1 MTDYAGLKLFTRKQ
15 LNSNWYQKF
24 CAMYDAGDLT
34 ALRRKVFKEKF
45 LFQQLEPFID
55 WYPGKVGPQITRSEL
70 FTVRYPEAEP
80 SCVICG
86 SECSFGGR
94 QWKTT
99 CSVRCASKECVD
111 RRKAT
116 CLERYGVDNPS
127 RDKATQKRREQTFM
141 RNYGVSNPFADTT
154 VQKKIRKTNRERYGE
169 DNPSQSAQV
178 QAKKE
183 ATSLR
188 RFGHVHWTRDDRQ
201 KHKIAVFNAKTMQKA
216 KDTMLKRHGVENP
229 FDSDEFQE
237 LARETVKDLYGV
249 TNVFASP
256 EVQEKIRKTCLDRY
270 GVENPG
276 WTKDSQRKIKKTN
289 LLKYGVEH
297 AGSLGW
303 YRTKKVTDAFG
314 KIHCVQGY
322 EDRVVLDVS
331 KQKSVKRIVSD
342 AAKLPK
348 IKYKGSNGNLRTYY
362 PDLGVVK
369 TSGKALIEVKSG
381 WTLNVDLKNNLA
393 KFASATDYCEGKKWD
408 FWVVVYHNKG
418 VSRVKN
424 PRTLQDLKNA
434 GLPVSRRLLS
444 SR

>member
-1 MTDYAGLKLFTRKQ
+1 
-15 LNSNWYQKF
+15 
-24 CAMYDAGDLT
+24 
-34 ALRRKVFKEKF
+34 
-45 LFQQLEPFID
+45 
-55 WYPGKVGPQITRSEL
+55 
-70 FTVRYPEAEP
+70 
-80 SCVICG
+80 
-86 SECSFGGR
+86 
-94 QWKTT
+94 
-99 CSVRCASKECVD
+99 
-111 RRKAT
+111 
-116 CLERYGVDNPS
+116 
-127 RDKATQKRREQTFM
+127 
-141 RNYGVSNPFADTT
+141 VSNPFADTT

-201 KHKIAVFNAKTMQKA
+201 KHKIAAFNAKTMQKA
-216 KDTMLKRHGVENP
+216 KATMLKRH
-229 FDSDEFQE
+229 
-237 LARETVKDLYGV
+237 GV